1 MKSDDTISGNDLTVQ
16 ITSGLNIVMTKT
28 SEGVEGF
35 AVATLEHEPSRTG
48 IVVSFS
54 LRRKARRIAYLS
66 GQKKTWTR
74 RTNAG
79 MPA

>member
-1 MKSDDTISGNDLTVQ
+1 MSDHSISYIILTVQ
-16 ITSGLNIVMTKT
+16 ITSSLNIVTAKT

-35 AVATLEHEPSRTG
+35 AVTTLEHEPSRTG

-54 LRRKARRIAYLS
+54 LRRKARKITYLS